1 MTAFRKFV
9 PSGGQVFGTRLR
21 WKGMSTRQSAKGFTL
36 IELMIVVA
44 VVAILAAIAYPS
56 YQEYVMR
63 SRRVEGQALLNDAA
77 ARQERWRAQNGSYMT
92 VQADLAKLKLPNVDK
107 SENGYYTLSVTAAVD
122 GSDGGYTLKAQRALS
137 QTADKRCGDFT
148 LNATGKKDMASGT
161 PGTVTGCWR

>member
-1 MTAFRKFV
+1 M
-9 PSGGQVFGTRLR
+9 
-21 WKGMSTRQSAKGFTL
+21 RQSAKGFTL

-63 SRRVEGQALLNDAA
+63 SRRVEGQAMLNDAA

-107 SENGYYTLSVTAAVD
+107 SENGYYTLSVSVEAD
-122 GSDGGYTLKAQRALS
+122 DGGYTLKAERAPS
-137 QTADKRCGDFT
+137 QKADKRCGDFT
-148 LNATGKKDMASGT
+148 LTATGKKDMASGT
-161 PGTVTGCWR
+161 PGTLEQCWK